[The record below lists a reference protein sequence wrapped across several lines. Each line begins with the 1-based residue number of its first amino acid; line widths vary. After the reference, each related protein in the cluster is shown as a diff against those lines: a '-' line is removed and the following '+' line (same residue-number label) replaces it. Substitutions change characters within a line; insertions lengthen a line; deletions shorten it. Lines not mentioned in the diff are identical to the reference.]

1 MGRHGDGSITQR
13 TAADGRTV
21 FDAWWTYTDPETRA
35 RKRAGKR
42 GFATQTAA
50 GKHLRRV
57 TVTVDAG
64 TYVKVS
70 RVTLGAYLAEWI
82 ATVRL
87 KPQTVIGYKDK
98 IRLHI
103 DPHLGHL
110 PLAEIR
116 GHHLNALYR
125 KLETEGSPGGRGK
138 LSLSTVREVHAIL
151 SSAYTAAIKEG
162 RLGITVSPTKQASP
176 PKARDAKA
184 ARPSYVTWTGPQ
196 VREFLAQTAGDHY
209 GMIWRFLAATGCRR
223 GEALGL
229 SWADVNMARGTATLR
244 TTIGEGRETVV
255 DPDGTA
261 REVRVLTTGSLK
273 SDRPR
278 VVSLDPETLAHLE
291 AHRGAQTMECE
302 RLGDQW
308 EDHGLVFCRGERWI
322 RADAV
327 AGGALDPER
336 ISEAFQRR
344 VQTSGLP
351 RIRLHDLRHT
361 WATLALQ
368 NGVHVKVVQERLGHA
383 SATITLDI
391 YSHVTEGMDRDAA
404 NTVAALFGATD
415 GGP

>member
-13 TAADGRTV
+13 RGANGRTV
-21 FDAWWTYTDPETRA
+21 FDAWWTCSDLETGA
-35 RKRAGKR
+35 RKRGGKR
-42 GFATQTAA
+42 GFATQTEA
-50 GKHLRRV
+50 GRHLRSV
-57 TVTVDAG
+57 TVAVDAG
-64 TYVKVS
+64 TYVKTS
-70 RVTLGAYLAEWI
+70 RITLRAYLDEWI
-82 ATVRL
+82 STVRL
-87 KPQTVIGYKDK
+87 KPQTVIGYKNK

-110 PLAEIR
+110 PMAEIR

-125 KLETEGSPGGRGK
+125 TLETQGSPGGRGK

-162 RLGITVSPTKQASP
+162 RLGLTVSPTKQASP

-196 VREFLAQTAGDHY
+196 VRDFLARAADDHY
-209 GMIWRFLAATGCRR
+209 GMLWRFLAATGCRR

-229 SWADVNMARGTATLR
+229 RWADIDVERGTATLR
-244 TTIGEGRETVV
+244 TSIGEGRKTVV
-255 DPDGTA
+255 DPDGTE
-261 REVRVLTTGSLK
+261 REVRVLISGSLK

-278 VVSLDPETLAHLE
+278 VVSLDPETLQHLE
-291 AHRGAQTMECE
+291 RHRDAQAAE
-302 RLGDQW
+302 REHLGEQW
-308 EDHGLVFCRGERWI
+308 QDNGLVFCRGERWL

-327 AGGALDPER
+327 AGVALDPER

-344 VQTSGLP
+344 VEAIGLP

-383 SATITLDI
+383 SASITLDI

-404 NTVAALFGATD
+404 NTVAALFGAAD
-415 GGP
+415 SSR

>member
-13 TAADGRTV
+13 KAADGRTV
-21 FDAWWTYTDPETRA
+21 FDAWWTYTEPATGA

-50 GKHLRRV
+50 GKHLRGV

-70 RVTLGAYLAEWI
+70 RVTLGAYLDEWI

-87 KPQTVIGYKDK
+87 KPQTVIGYENK

-116 GHHLNALYR
+116 GHQLNALYR

-176 PKARDAKA
+176 PKAKTPRPA
-184 ARPSYVTWTGPQ
+184 AGPPI
-196 VREFLAQTAGDHY
+196 LARTADDHY
-209 GMIWRFLAATGCRR
+209 GMIWRFLAATGGSR

-229 SWADVNMARGTATLR
+229 RWADVDTQRGTATLR
-244 TTIGEGRETVV
+244 TSIGEGRKTLV
-255 DPDGTA
+255 DPDRA
-261 REVRVLTTGSLK
+261 QREVRVLISGSLK

-278 VVSLDPETLAHLE
+278 VISLDPETLQHLQ
-291 AHRGAQTMECE
+291 AHRTPDTCAPGSARLSCTAGHQVNAVSDE
-302 RLGDQW
+302 R
-308 EDHGLVFCRGERWI
+308 
-322 RADAV
+322 
-327 AGGALDPER
+327 
-336 ISEAFQRR
+336 
-344 VQTSGLP
+344 
-351 RIRLHDLRHT
+351 
-361 WATLALQ
+361 
-368 NGVHVKVVQERLGHA
+368 
-383 SATITLDI
+383 
-391 YSHVTEGMDRDAA
+391 
-404 NTVAALFGATD
+404 
-415 GGP
+415 